1 MSFKTSL
8 RAGQI
13 LTNNELMKEFSV
25 ANSGGMRKSNKNNVL
40 VIISVHCHNIY
51 MMINIMAMNCTIQVW
66 D

>member
-1 MSFKTSL
+1 MRFKTSL

-40 VIISVHCHNIY
+40 VIISIQKVY

>member
-1 MSFKTSL
+1 MRFKTSL

-40 VIISVHCHNIY
+40 VIIQIIQKVY